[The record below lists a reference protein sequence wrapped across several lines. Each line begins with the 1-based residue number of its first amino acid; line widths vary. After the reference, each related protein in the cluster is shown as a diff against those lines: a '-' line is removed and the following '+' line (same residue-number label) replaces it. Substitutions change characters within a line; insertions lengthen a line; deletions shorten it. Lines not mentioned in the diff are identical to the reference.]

1 MVKNE
6 LIYNIKDY
14 KYSEALQLLK
24 ILDDNTINSY
34 DILED
39 NPLYIM
45 CDIYNN
51 IIYNKYYLN
60 NYNII
65 NNKKN
70 HKDEKYTLNY
80 IIDNTQSFYA
90 LFNELIRRNIQLN
103 YDDSKKHRIYKDLI
117 YLCTLLNMTKFF
129 HQNENNQINYD
140 NFVNIPLLIDYL
152 INNNIH
158 NNNNI
163 YDGIP
168 IKCIFLH
175 YLLNNYNILNENQLN
190 IMYELINQYWHN
202 EVIDGYFISRFIN
215 INNYKVLNLLK
226 DKYTFKLNNLLNC
239 ISFNYS
245 ISYVDYSIN
254 QKYMILY
261 KQYNS
266 TEYNKM
272 IDTFINLGY
281 NIKTDKYTSYK
292 VSLLYNLIELNLFDI
307 AEKIIKDNVYIHY
320 NNEYIYINFNKS
332 NFYPLY
338 HLIRKYIENDNITN
352 KPYFTNILQYYL
364 DKKVYCDN
372 ELIKYLINCNS
383 NETEELLKLILS
395 NYKNIDLTI
404 DTHNFHNSF
413 IYQTLINHKYNLT
426 IILLENN
433 AFCSYDFITFD
444 KSLIYFV
451 LKLING
457 VKDKDISNNE
467 LDKFY
472 QPLINNKPIINISK
486 NKISEYSKNNDY
498 KLLINIIKLIYNKDN
513 NYNIEML
520 KSNLSKKIVNF
531 IIN

>member
-6 LIYNIKDY
+6 LIYNIKGY

-24 ILDDNTINSY
+24 IIDDNIINSY

-45 CDIYNN
+45 CDIYNH

-60 NYNII
+60 NYKII
-65 NNKKN
+65 SNNKN
-70 HKDEKYTLNY
+70 KDVKHILNS
-80 IIDNTQSFYA
+80 IIDDTQSFYA

-103 YDDSKKHRIYKDLI
+103 YDDSKKDKIYGNLL
-117 YLCTLLNMTKFF
+117 YLCALLDMTKFF

-152 INNNIH
+152 IRNNIH

-163 YDGIP
+163 YKGIHLKDG
-168 IKCIFLH
+168 FLH
-175 YLLNNYNILNENQLN
+175 YLLNNYNVLNINQLN
-190 IMYELINQYWHN
+190 IMYELINQCYPN
-202 EVIDGYFISRFIN
+202 KVIDSVFIEQFIN

-226 DKYTFKLNNLLNC
+226 DKYTFNLSNLLNC
-239 ISFNYS
+239 ISFNYTITYIDS
-245 ISYVDYSIN
+245 IR
-254 QKYMILY
+254 MIY
-261 KQYNS
+261 EQYNS

-281 NIKTDKYTSYK
+281 TIKTDKYTSYSE
-292 VSLLYNLIELNLFDI
+292 SLLCSLISLNLFDI
-307 AEKIIKDNVYIHY
+307 AEKIIKVNNVYINY

-338 HLIRKYIENDNITN
+338 HLIKKYIENDNITN
-352 KPYFTNILQYYL
+352 KPYFTNILHYYL

-372 ELIKYLINCNS
+372 ELIQYLINCNS
-383 NETEELLKLILS
+383 NETEEILKLILS
-395 NYKNIDLTI
+395 NYKNIDLTKDI
-404 DTHNFHNSF
+404 HNFHNSF

-444 KSLIYFV
+444 QSLIYFV
-451 LKLING
+451 LKLINDA
-457 VKDKDISNNE
+457 KDKDTKDKDTTNNK

-472 QPLINNKPIINISK
+472 QPLINISNISENETSK
-486 NKISEYSKNNDY
+486 DSKNNDY
-498 KLLINIIKLIYNKDN
+498 NLLINIIKLIYNKDN

-520 KSNLSKKIVNF
+520 KSNLSKKIVNL